1 MGLRQ
6 AGERLLKTILARLR
20 QHRLPASTADFA
32 AAHLRAMALAQIRGH
47 TQPLR
52 CDWLDALAGSLIKE
66 ALNAPL
72 PWSYRG
78 VIHPQTDPILLT
90 IVDALAGAGFGKLA
104 QGTPLPPL
112 PQDVDRELARV
123 GIAVP
128 ANLNINRYTPEGLAK
143 VRSYTGWPSLTF
155 PVSSSKRAAR

>member
-1 MGLRQ
+1 MPAPVWQNWCWQLGLRQ

-90 IVDALAGAGFGKLA
+90 IVDALA
-104 QGTPLPPL
+104 
-112 PQDVDRELARV
+112 
-123 GIAVP
+123 
-128 ANLNINRYTPEGLAK
+128 
-143 VRSYTGWPSLTF
+143 
-155 PVSSSKRAAR
+155 